1 MNKQKALIL
10 EDDPQQGMIFS
21 KTLELAGLQVFL
33 DTDGNRYAEIMTR
46 EEPALVVLD
55 YHLPFASGAD
65 ILKDLR
71 DKYGQEVAILIVTA
85 DLIFAKELKTT
96 KMEKLLIKPVIPSR
110 LRSEALQMLGLEE
123 D

>member
-1 MNKQKALIL
+1 MNKQKVLIL

-33 DTDGNRYAEIMTR
+33 DTDGDRYAEIMTR

-65 ILKDLR
+65 ILKDLL
-71 DKYGQEVAILIVTA
+71 DKYGQELAVLIVTA
-85 DLIFAKELKTT
+85 DLVYARELQATEKV
-96 KMEKLLIKPVIPSR
+96 KLLMKPVVPSR
-110 LRSEALQMLGLEE
+110 LRTEALQMLGIE
-123 D
+123 DD